1 MLTPAPAAPLD
12 LIARFRQARAGHPY
26 LSELIEGAI
35 ILGGSPRPLHNLFI
49 IRLLALLQGLMP
61 QGVWMIAP
69 MDVHLDES
77 NVVQPD
83 LFWMSEGSA
92 CQEGPDGY
100 YGPPDLVIEVLSPST
115 AKRDLA
121 AKYRLYERAG
131 VCEYWLAD
139 VDNRYIVVHGRD
151 DMGRY
156 ALLDAYQAGETL
168 ISPTLGQSVPLPAAL
183 FDFPPPK
190 PPTA

>member
-35 ILGGSPRPLHNLFI
+35 ILGGSPRLIHQILVA
-49 IRLLALLQGLMP
+49 RLYQLLLAHIPDGLLLF
-61 QGVWMIAP
+61 AP
-69 MDVHLDES
+69 SDVTLDEA

-83 LFWMSEGSA
+83 LFWVSDQGQAVPLE
-92 CQEGPDGY
+92 DGFH
-100 YGPPDLVIEVLSPST
+100 GPPDLVIEVLSPST
-115 AKRDLA
+115 AKRDLT

-131 VCEYWLAD
+131 VREYWLVD
-139 VDNRYIVVHGRD
+139 VDNRYIALHGRD
-151 DMGRY
+151 DTGRY

-168 ISPTLGQSVPLPAAL
+168 ISPTLGQSVSLPAAL
-183 FDFPPPK
+183 FDFPPAK